1 MFAKLLKHEWKST
14 ASLLGILSLG
24 ALGIGIMGTVV
35 LRLLVTYGEKMFEED
50 SALFLVIPMLGMMLF
65 FLCVALVVYAVGTY
79 IFLLIRFY
87 RNKFTDEGYL
97 TFTLPVTSHQ
107 IFLSSAANLFIW
119 QVISGLVVLAAIS
132 IAVLFGTAT
141 DGIINS
147 ESLRYFD
154 FTFSEFAL
162 MLGVEDYEGYW
173 VLNLLRGLVSW
184 LAATVMAM
192 TSVTLGAVAAKR
204 HKLLAAIGIYYG
216 LSVAVNVMFGAASV
230 IVMIFTANPDA
241 VYDSMYYASAV
252 VEIVLQLGVLLGG
265 YFLSTYLMKNKL
277 NLP

>member
-173 VLNLLRGLVSW
+173 VLNLLRGVVSW